1 MTLLENGSEIAKDA
15 RPGAAGANPKSFD
28 YTFTLP
34 AAAKPGAVYTL
45 RAEIRSD
52 GGNDSNGT
60 ICVFF
65 ANLEKEDR

>member
-1 MTLLENGSEIAKDA
+1 MAIGNDA
-15 RPGAAGANPKSFD
+15 RQGAAGANPKSFD

-45 RAEIRSD
+45 RAEVRSD

-60 ICVFF
+60 LCVFP
-65 ANLEKEDR
+65 AKLGQPNP